1 MAPRRP
7 GPAGSLSARLAT
19 TTLSPALRRVAELLL
34 VDPEAI
40 AFGTV
45 SSVAAVARTSGPTV
59 VRLAHALGYPG
70 FAALRDAAR
79 AELSVRLNT
88 DAVRVRA
95 EPQAEPIAAL
105 LDVERSNLEQT
116 LEGLDEK
123 VLDAVVELLADE
135 GRHVWVLPSTQTQ
148 GVALRFADQLMI
160 LRDGVTLLEGTEL
173 RVASRLRALRR
184 GDVLVST
191 DIPRHELA
199 MVRVQREAVAR
210 GGTPIV
216 ISGGAPVA
224 LDLRRGH
231 LLSFACATVGPF
243 ESLVGLTALCTLLV
257 NGIATRQPRAAR
269 RVGDLERS
277 WTTTGLLGSPSEGE
291 VRSASDGA

>member
-1 MAPRRP
+1 M
-7 GPAGSLSARLAT
+7 
-19 TTLSPALRRVAELLL
+19 
-34 VDPEAI
+34 DPEAI

-45 SSVAAVARTSGPTV
+45 ASVAEVARTSGPTV
-59 VRLAHALGYPG
+59 VRLAHALGYSG

-95 EPQAEPIAAL
+95 EPEAEPIAAL

-116 LEGLDEK
+116 LHGLEEE
-123 VLDAVVELLADE
+123 VVAEVVGLLADE
-135 GRHVWVLPSTQTQ
+135 GRHVWLLPSTQTE
-148 GVALRFADQLMI
+148 GVGLRFADQLMI
-160 LRDGVTLLEGTEL
+160 LRDGVTLLEGTEM

-184 GDVLVST
+184 GDVLLSM

-199 MVRVQREAVAR
+199 MVRVQREAVER

-216 ISGGAPVA
+216 LSGGAPVA
-224 LDLRRGH
+224 LEVRGGH
-231 LLSFACATVGPF
+231 LLTFACATVGPF
-243 ESLVGLTALCTLLV
+243 ESLVGLTALATLLV
-257 NGIATRQPRAAR
+257 NGVAVRQPRAAR

-277 WTTTGLLGSPSEGE
+277 WTTTGLLRSPSEGD
-291 VRSASDGA
+291 VRRTRGGG